1 MNGKGLLLVLVDP
14 APALEEEL
22 NDWYDTEHLPERAA
36 VAGFETARRFTSLGD
51 GPRYAAI
58 YDLAS
63 PDVLQGDA
71 YLAVSGGNFSP
82 WTRRVTSRTYPTRM
96 TAEQIGTRQA
106 ITGPCNRL
114 LLLKIRKESDSDL
127 ADVAAGVE
135 ASFSGQSGFLQTRVF
150 AGVEPQPNFIIAI
163 AEFSAAA
170 LPPIELEA
178 FGDCGKRL
186 SLAASYRPYR
196 S

>member
-36 VAGFETARRFTSLGD
+36 VAGFQTAQRFTSLGD

-58 YDLAS
+58 YDLANL
-63 PDVLQGDA
+63 DILQGHA

-96 TAEQIGTRQA
+96 TAEQIGSQQA
-106 ITGPCNRL
+106 VTGPCTRL
-114 LLLKIRKESDSDL
+114 LLLKFQKESDSDL
-127 ADVAAGVE
+127 AEIAASVE
-135 ASFSGQSGFLQTRVF
+135 ASLSEQPGILQTRVF
-150 AGVEPQPNFIIAI
+150 TGVEPQPNFIIVI
-163 AEFSAAA
+163 AEFSTVA
-170 LPPIELEA
+170 LPPVEMAA

-186 SLAASYRPYR
+186 LLAASYRPYR